1 MTMQTSTNK
10 FAGLS
15 MKEMLTKRMELWTAA
30 KAVNDKAKAA
40 GQAKLSG
47 EDETHWQALDADI
60 DALNELIE
68 GGRGEAARQQK
79 LSEWEAKLNENP
91 GRQTTLNEPG
101 GAGPTSLKG
110 TEFKYRG
117 QALDFSGSKELS
129 ALAAA
134 PDYPKNFNKFLA
146 GRGSAESLGMM
157 MGSDPKGGYLAPMQ
171 WVTGFIKFLDDQVFM
186 RQLGTVLP
194 MMDGKSL
201 GMLTWDTDP
210 GDADWTAEIP
220 AADISED
227 DTARVG
233 KREMQ
238 PHLMTKLVKI
248 GQKLLRSSAIPIDSY
263 LMGRLGYKAGV
274 TEEKAFLTGSGVDKP
289 LGVFVADDNGVPTS
303 RDVETGTSLDFT
315 FDDCINLFYS
325 LKAPYQQRAT
335 WLASREFFKRCRKL
349 KSSATGDYLWQPA
362 PALGAPD
369 TILTRPYKISEFVPG
384 QTAGAWTAGVYPA
397 MLADFSYFWIVDS
410 LQMEIQVIVEKFT
423 LTNQVGYKLMK
434 ETDGQPVLAEAFARM
449 KLKA

>member
-1 MTMQTSTNK
+1 MSTTTDKSK
-10 FAGLS
+10 FASLS
-15 MKEMLTKRMELWTAA
+15 MKERLEKRMELWTAA
-30 KAVNDKAKAA
+30 KAVNDKAKASGA
-40 GQAKLSG
+40 GKLSG

-68 GGRGEAARQQK
+68 GGRGEAARQEK
-79 LSEWEAKLNENP
+79 LSAWEAKLNENP
-91 GRQTTLNEPG
+91 GRQTALGVPG
-101 GAGPTSLKG
+101 DTGASTVKG
-110 TEFKYRG
+110 TTFSHRG
-117 QALDFSGSKELS
+117 HALDFSASKELS
-129 ALAAA
+129 ALASAA
-134 PDYPKNFNKFLA
+134 DYPKNFTKYLT

-157 MGSDPKGGYLAPMQ
+157 VGADNKGGYLAPMQ

-227 DTARVG
+227 DAARVG

-238 PHLMTKLVKI
+238 PKLMTKLVKI

-263 LMGRLGYKAGV
+263 LMGRLGYKAGL
-274 TEEKAFLTGSGVDKP
+274 TEEKAFLTGSGVDQP
-289 LGVFVADDNGVPTS
+289 LGVFTADSNGVTTS
-303 RDVETGTSLDFT
+303 QDIETGTSVDFT

-325 LKAPYQQRAT
+325 LKGPYQQRAT
-335 WLASREFFKRCRKL
+335 WLASREFFKRARKL

-369 TILTRPYKISEFVPG
+369 TILTRPYKISEYVPG
-384 QTAGAWTAGVYPA
+384 QTAAAWTAGVYPA
-397 MLADFSYFWIVDS
+397 LLADFSYYWIVDS
-410 LQMEIQVIVEKFT
+410 LQMEIQVINEVFT
-423 LTNQVGYKLMK
+423 LKNQVGYKLMK

-449 KLKA
+449 KLKT